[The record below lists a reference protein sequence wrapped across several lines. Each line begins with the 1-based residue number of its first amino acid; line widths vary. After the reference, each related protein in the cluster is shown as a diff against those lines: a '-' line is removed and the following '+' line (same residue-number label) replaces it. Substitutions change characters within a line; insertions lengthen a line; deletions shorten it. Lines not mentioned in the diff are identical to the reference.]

1 MPDDSRLR
9 DQTKKLGAWFLG
21 PKAENAE
28 TEEKLISFIL
38 QDYFHWRRNYYPSDE
53 IVIPQSM
60 RREQVDW
67 NDDLAQKIAEMLAG
81 LRKHFPF
88 YNPRYL
94 AHMMS
99 DQTLPSVLGY
109 FAGLLYN
116 PNNVTPEA
124 APVTERW
131 EFEVGRDILEMLGYK
146 APPAPGG
153 GHEARSE
160 FGWAHVTSGGTVANI
175 EALWAARNAAYFPLA
190 VHRIAS
196 EMRLPLQVTLP
207 DQTVSNLADLAQGQC
222 LGLAPG
228 EILHLLPRLVNT
240 IEQRLQV
247 SREVAIQ
254 KTPELLA
261 ASGFSLPHS
270 GTATCYAVRPPAI
283 FVSAAK
289 HYSIY
294 KAADL
299 LGIGRE
305 NVILVDVDGLFRMDV
320 RDLEAKVRRAITRGM
335 LPLAVVATVGT
346 TEEGA
351 VDPVHEI
358 VDLRHELESE
368 LRTSFWLHIDAAWAG
383 YLRSLFEA
391 GATSRQNAPQSLD
404 EHIEAVRRFV
414 SCELDLGG
422 GAYSRTLQIQWGAK
436 DVLSAFLAFS
446 RADSVTVDPHKMGYV
461 PYPCGVVAFR
471 NDRVRQFLAEAAPYL
486 ESAAQGGGETT
497 DHPPPTAIGPY
508 ILEGSK
514 PGAAVAGV
522 WLSHRM
528 IPLDRDGHGEI
539 VRASLL
545 AARELYERL
554 VHWEHWAKANSVEA
568 GFEFLA
574 LTPEPPDTNIVCFLV
589 KEKGVSSTA
598 RINELNRWI
607 YQRFTIESEHS
618 LGEYSYS
625 QPFFLSHTVIQYPG
639 YSPTS
644 VAGLLQRLSIEASD
658 YFEHGL
664 FVLRATVMSPYIVL
678 AEETGRRGQP
688 YLAQFVER
696 LAAKAAE
703 GIALLATSAPGTPP
717 PQPTGSAES

>member
-1 MPDDSRLR
+1 MSDDSRLR
-9 DQTKKLGAWFLG
+9 DETKKLGAWFLG

-53 IVIPQSM
+53 MAIPQSL
-60 RREQVDW
+60 RRELVDW
-67 NDDLAQKIAEMLAG
+67 NDELGQKIAEMLAG

-88 YNPRYL
+88 YSPRYM
-94 AHMMS
+94 AHMIS

-146 APPAPGG
+146 APPSSGG
-153 GHEARSE
+153 EHETRSE

-175 EALWAARNAAYFPLA
+175 EVLWAARNAAYFPLA

-196 EMRLPLQVTLP
+196 ELHLPLEVTLP
-207 DQTVSNLADLAQGQC
+207 DQTARNFAELDQRHC

-228 EILHLLPRLVNT
+228 ETLHLLPRLVDA
-240 IEQRLQV
+240 IQRRLDV
-247 SREVAIQ
+247 PRKIAIQ

-261 ASGFSLPHS
+261 ATGFSIPDS
-270 GTATCYAVRPPAI
+270 GTGACYAVRPPAL

-305 NVILVDVDGLFRMDV
+305 NVVLVDVDGLFRMDI
-320 RDLEAKVRRAITRGM
+320 RDLEAKIKQAIARGL
-335 LPLAVVATVGT
+335 LPLAVIATAGT

-358 VDLRHELESE
+358 LDLRHELEAES
-368 LRTSFWLHIDAAWAG
+368 RTSFWLHVDAAWAG
-383 YLRSLFEA
+383 YLRSLFVAGEA
-391 GATSRQNAPQSLD
+391 GSQNPPQSLD

-414 SCELDLGG
+414 SCDLDLSGG
-422 GAYSRTLQIQWGAK
+422 SYSKTLGIQWGDV

-446 RADSVTVDPHKMGYV
+446 RADSITVDPHKMGYV

-471 NDRVRQFLAEAAPYL
+471 NDRVRQFLAEPAPYL
-486 ESAAQGGGETT
+486 ESTVQAETT
-497 DHPPPTAIGPY
+497 DHAPPTAIGPY

-528 IPLDRDGHGEI
+528 IPLNRDGYGEI

-545 AARELYERL
+545 AARELHERL
-554 VHWEHWAKANSVEA
+554 VHYEHWAKANKVESA
-568 GFEFLA
+568 FEFLA

-589 KEKGVSSTA
+589 KEKSAGSLA
-598 RINELNRWI
+598 RMNELNQWI
-607 YQRFTIESEHS
+607 YQRFTIESEYS
-618 LGEYSYS
+618 PGEYSYS

-639 YSPTS
+639 YSPRS
-644 VAGLLQRLSIEASD
+644 VAGPLQRFSIGASE
-658 YFEHGL
+658 YFEQGL

-678 AEETGRRGQP
+678 AEETGRHGRP
-688 YLAQFVER
+688 YLEQFVER
-696 LAAKAAE
+696 LAAKAEE
-703 GIALLATSAPGTPP
+703 GIAALSKSGPGTPR
-717 PQPTGSAES
+717 PQPAGSAEL

>member
-1 MPDDSRLR
+1 MSDEGRLR
-9 DQTKKLGAWFLG
+9 ERTKKLGAWFLG

-28 TEEKLISFIL
+28 IEERLISFIL

-53 IVIPQSM
+53 IAIPQSL
-60 RREQVDW
+60 RRELVDSE
-67 NDDLAQKIAEMLAG
+67 DDLAQKIAEMLAG

-88 YNPRYL
+88 YSPRYL

-146 APPAPGG
+146 APLSAGG
-153 GHEARSE
+153 EHEARSE

-190 VHRIAS
+190 VHRVATELGLS
-196 EMRLPLQVTLP
+196 LEVTLP
-207 DQTVSNLADLAQGQC
+207 DQTVANLAQLDQPGC
-222 LGLAPG
+222 LGLTPA
-228 EILHLLPRLVNT
+228 EIMHLLPRLVAA
-240 IEQRLQV
+240 IERRLEV
-247 SREVAIQ
+247 PRDVAIQ

-261 ASGFSLPHS
+261 ASGLSLPHS
-270 GTATCYAVRPPAI
+270 GTSACYAVRPPVI

-289 HYSIY
+289 HYSLY

-305 NVILVDVDGLFRMDV
+305 NVVLVDVDGLFRMDV
-320 RDLEAKVRRAITRGM
+320 RDLERKIKQAIGLGR
-335 LPLAVVATVGT
+335 LPLAVISTAGT

-358 VDLRHELESE
+358 LDLRHALEAE
-368 LRTSFWLHIDAAWAG
+368 TRTSFWLHVDAAWAG
-383 YLRSLFEA
+383 YLRSLFAAGEA
-391 GATSRQNAPQSLD
+391 VHEHGPRTLD
-404 EHIEAVRRFV
+404 EHIETVRNFV
-414 SCELDLGG
+414 SRELDLSG
-422 GAYSRTLQIQWGAK
+422 GAYSKKLQIQWGDK

-446 RADSVTVDPHKMGYV
+446 RADSITVDPHKMGYV

-471 NDRVRQFLAEAAPYL
+471 NDRVRQFLAEPAPYL
-486 ESAAQGGGETT
+486 ESVVKGSEDAAG
-497 DHPPPTAIGPY
+497 HAPPTSIGPY

-528 IPLDRDGHGEI
+528 IPLNRDGYGEI
-539 VRASLL
+539 VRASIL

-554 VHWEHWAKANSVEA
+554 VHWEQWAKANGLDA
-568 GFEFLA
+568 TFEFLA
-574 LTPEPPDTNIVCFLV
+574 LTQEPPDTNIVCFVV
-589 KEKGVSSTA
+589 KEKAAAPLA
-598 RINELNRWI
+598 RVNRLNHWV
-607 YQRFTIESEHS
+607 YQQFTIESEYS
-618 LGEYSYS
+618 AGEYAYS

-639 YSPTS
+639 YSPRS
-644 VAGLLQRLSIEASD
+644 VAGPLQRFSIDASE
-658 YFEHGL
+658 YFEQGL
-664 FVLRATVMSPYIVL
+664 FVLRATVMNPYIVM
-678 AEETGRRGQP
+678 AEETGRQGQP
-688 YLAQFVER
+688 YLGQFIER
-696 LAAKAAE
+696 LAAKSRE
-703 GIALLATSAPGTPP
+703 GIAALD
-717 PQPTGSAES
+717 

>member
-1 MPDDSRLR
+1 MTDDSNFRS
-9 DQTKKLGAWFLG
+9 DTKKLAAWFLG

-28 TEEKLISFIL
+28 VEEKLINFVL

-60 RREQVDW
+60 RRELVDW
-67 NDDLAQKIAEMLAG
+67 NDDLAQKLAEMLAG

-88 YNPRYL
+88 YSPRYL

-131 EFEVGRDILEMLGYK
+131 EFEVGRDILEMVGFR
-146 APPAPGG
+146 APPAADVA
-153 GHEARSE
+153 HDSRSE

-175 EALWAARNAAYFPLA
+175 EVLWAARNAAYFPLA
-190 VHRIAS
+190 VHRVAR
-196 EMRLPLQVTLP
+196 EMRLRLEITLP
-207 DQTVSNLADLAQGQC
+207 DQTSQKLIDLDEEQC
-222 LGLAPG
+222 LGLAPS
-228 EILHLLPRLVNT
+228 EIMHLLPRLVDA
-240 IEQRLQV
+240 IRLQLDV
-247 SREVAIQ
+247 PAAIAIA

-261 ASGFSLPHS
+261 ASGLSIAHS
-270 GTATCYAVRPPAI
+270 GAAACFQKRPPAI
-283 FVSAAK
+283 FVSGAK

-299 LGIGRE
+299 LGIGRD

-320 RDLEAKVRRAITRGM
+320 RDLEAKIKKAIGKGM
-335 LPLAVVATVGT
+335 LPVAVIAIAGT

-358 VDLRHELESE
+358 LDLRHELEAE
-368 LRTSFWLHIDAAWAG
+368 TRTSFWLHVDAAWSG
-383 YLRSLFEA
+383 YLRALFAPGGDSLA
-391 GATSRQNAPQSLD
+391 
-404 EHIEAVRRFV
+404 EHVTAVRRFV
-414 SCELDLGG
+414 SRELDLSD
-422 GAYSRTLQIQWGAK
+422 GAYSKTIPLQWGNQ

-446 RADSVTVDPHKMGYV
+446 KADSVTVDPHKMGYV
-461 PYPCGVVAFR
+461 PYPCGVVAFK
-471 NDRVRQFLAEAAPYL
+471 NDRVRQFLAESAPYL
-486 ESAAQGGGETT
+486 ASTLPADESRQ
-497 DHPPPTAIGPY
+497 DHSPPTSIGPY

-528 IPLDRDGHGEI
+528 IPLNRGGYGEI
-539 VRASLL
+539 IRASIL

-554 VHWEHWAKANSVEA
+554 VHWEHVAKANKLEPA
-568 GFEFLA
+568 FHFLA
-574 LTPEPPDTNIVCFLV
+574 LTPEPPDTNVVCFLV
-589 KEKGVSSTA
+589 KERVSTPLA
-598 RINELNRWI
+598 RMNDLNRWI
-607 YQRFTIESEHS
+607 YEQFTIESEHS
-618 LGEYSYS
+618 AGEYSYS

-639 YSPTS
+639 YSPRS
-644 VAGLLQRLSIEASD
+644 VAGPLERFEIDAAE
-658 YFEHGL
+658 YFKRGL

-678 AEETGRRGQP
+678 AEETGGHGRP
-688 YLAQFVER
+688 YLAQFIDR
-696 LAAKAAE
+696 LAAKATE
-703 GIALLATSAPGTPP
+703 GIARLTS
-717 PQPTGSAES
+717 

>member
-28 TEEKLISFIL
+28 TEEKLVSFIL

-53 IVIPQSM
+53 IVIPHSM
-60 RREQVDW
+60 RRELVDW
-67 NDDLAQKIAEMLAG
+67 NDELAQKIAEMLAG

-88 YNPRYL
+88 YSPRYMG
-94 AHMMS
+94 HMIS

-124 APVTERW
+124 SPVTERW

-153 GHEARSE
+153 EHEARSE

-175 EALWAARNAAYFPLA
+175 EVLWAARNAAYFPLA
-190 VHRIAS
+190 VHRVAN
-196 EMRLPLQVTLP
+196 ELRLPLEVTLP
-207 DQTVSNLADLAQGQC
+207 DQTSRNLTDLDAWEC
-222 LGLAPG
+222 LGLTPG
-228 EILHLLPRLVNT
+228 EILHLLPRLVEA
-240 IEQRLQV
+240 IRRRLDIP
-247 SREVAIQ
+247 REVAIE

-261 ASGFSLPHS
+261 ASGFSIAHS
-270 GTATCYAVRPPAI
+270 GTAACYGMRPPAM
-283 FVSAAK
+283 FVSAAR
-289 HYSIY
+289 HYSIN

-320 RDLEAKVRRAITRGM
+320 RDLEVKIRKALERGL
-335 LPLAVVATVGT
+335 LPLAVIATAGT

-351 VDPVHEI
+351 VDPVHE
-358 VDLRHELESE
+358 VLDLRHAFEAEA
-368 LRTSFWLHIDAAWAG
+368 RTSFWLHVDAAWGG
-383 YLRSLFEA
+383 YLRALFTA
-391 GATSRQNAPQSLD
+391 GETGSANPPQSLD
-404 EHIEAVRRFV
+404 EHIETVRRFV
-414 SCELDLGG
+414 ACELDLSG
-422 GAYSRTLQIQWGAK
+422 GAYSKALAIQWGNE

-446 RADSVTVDPHKMGYV
+446 RADSIAVDPHKMGYV

-471 NDRVRQFLAEAAPYL
+471 NDRVRQFLAEPAPYL
-486 ESAAQGGGETT
+486 ASTVHGADETL
-497 DHPPPTAIGPY
+497 DHRPPTAIGPY

-528 IPLDRDGHGEI
+528 IPLNRDGYGEI

-554 VHWEHWAKANSVEA
+554 VHWEHWAKTNRIEG
-568 GFEFLA
+568 GFEFLP
-574 LTPEPPDTNIVCFLV
+574 LTAEPPDTNVVCFLV
-589 KEKGVSSTA
+589 REKGASSLA
-598 RINELNRWI
+598 RMNELNRWI
-607 YQRFTIESEHS
+607 YERFTIESEHS
-618 LGEYSYS
+618 QGEYSYS
-625 QPFFLSHTVIQYPG
+625 QPFFLSHTVIQYPS
-639 YSPTS
+639 YSPRS
-644 VAGLLQRLSIEASD
+644 VAGPLQRFSIDASD

-678 AEETGRRGQP
+678 AEESGRHGRP

-696 LAAKAAE
+696 LAAQAGE
-703 GIALLATSAPGTPP
+703 GIAAMTP
-717 PQPTGSAES
+717 

>member
-1 MPDDSRLR
+1 MPDDPRLR

-60 RREQVDW
+60 RREQADW
-67 NDDLAQKIAEMLAG
+67 NDELAQKIAEMLAG

-88 YNPRYL
+88 YSPRYL
-94 AHMMS
+94 AHMIS

-131 EFEVGRDILEMLGYK
+131 EFDVARDILEMLGYK
-146 APPAPGG
+146 APPAAGSQ
-153 GHEARSE
+153 HEARSE

-175 EALWAARNAAYFPLA
+175 EVLWAARNAAYFPLA

-196 EMRLPLQVTLP
+196 ELRLPLQVTLP
-207 DQTVSNLADLAQGQC
+207 DQTTRNLAELPQGQC

-228 EILHLLPRLVNT
+228 EILHLLPRLLAA
-240 IEQRLQV
+240 IQQRLDV
-247 SREVAIQ
+247 PAEVAIQ

-261 ASGFSLPHS
+261 ASGLSLADS
-270 GTATCYAVRPPAI
+270 GAAACYAVRPPAI

-320 RDLEAKVRRAITRGM
+320 RDLEAKVQQAIERGM
-335 LPLAVVATVGT
+335 LPLAVIATVGT

-351 VDPVHEI
+351 VDPVHELL
-358 VDLRHELESE
+358 DLRHQLEAAS
-368 LRTSFWLHIDAAWAG
+368 RTSFWLHVDAAWAG
-383 YLRSLFEA
+383 YLRSLFA
-391 GATSRQNAPQSLD
+391 PGVADAQNPPHSLD

-414 SCELDLGG
+414 SCELDLSGG
-422 GAYSRTLQIQWGAK
+422 SYSKTMQIQWGDK

-446 RADSVTVDPHKMGYV
+446 RADSITVDPHKMGYV

-471 NDRVRQFLAEAAPYL
+471 NDRVRQFLAEVAPYL
-486 ESAAQGGGETT
+486 VSAVKDIQEPK
-497 DHPPPTAIGPY
+497 DHAPPTAIGPY

-514 PGAAVAGV
+514 PGSAVAGV

-528 IPLDRDGHGEI
+528 IPLNRDGYGEI

-554 VHWEHWAKANSVEA
+554 VHWEHWAKGHGVGAR
-568 GFEFLA
+568 FEFLA

-589 KEKGVSSTA
+589 KEKAASSLA
-598 RINELNRWI
+598 RMNELNQWI
-607 YQRFTIESEHS
+607 YQRFTIESEYS
-618 LGEYSYS
+618 QGEYSYS

-639 YSPTS
+639 YSPRS
-644 VAGLLQRLSIEASD
+644 VAGPLQRFSIDASD
-658 YFEHGL
+658 YFEQGI

-696 LAAKAAE
+696 LAAKAEE
-703 GIALLATSAPGTPP
+703 GIAALAKSAPGTPR
-717 PQPTGSAES
+717 PQPAGSAEI

>member
-1 MPDDSRLR
+1 MSDDSRLR

-53 IVIPQSM
+53 IVIRQSM
-60 RREQVDW
+60 RREQADW
-67 NDDLAQKIAEMLAG
+67 NDELAQKIAEMLAG
-81 LRKHFPF
+81 LRRHFPF
-88 YNPRYL
+88 YSPRYL

-131 EFEVGRDILEMLGYK
+131 EFDVGRDILEMLGYK
-146 APPAPGG
+146 APPAPPGV
-153 GHEARSE
+153 HVARSE

-196 EMRLPLQVTLP
+196 ELRLPLDVTLP
-207 DQTVSNLADLAQGQC
+207 DQSACNLADLPQGQC
-222 LGLAPG
+222 LSLAPG
-228 EILHLLPRLVNT
+228 EILHLLPRLLAA
-240 IEQRLQV
+240 IQQRLDVPQQ
-247 SREVAIQ
+247 VAIQ

-261 ASGFSLPHS
+261 ASGFSLAHS
-270 GTATCYAVRPPAI
+270 GAAACYAVRPPAI
-283 FVSAAK
+283 FVSATK

-305 NVILVDVDGLFRMDV
+305 NVILVDVDSLFRMHV
-320 RDLEAKVRRAITRGM
+320 GDLEAKIRQAIARGL
-335 LPLAVVATVGT
+335 LPLAVIATVGT

-351 VDPVHEI
+351 VDPVHE
-358 VDLRHELESE
+358 VLDLRHELEAE
-368 LRTSFWLHIDAAWAG
+368 LRTSFWLHVDAAWAG
-383 YLRSLFEA
+383 YLRSLFPA
-391 GATSRQNAPQSLD
+391 GAAVPPTPPQSLD
-404 EHIEAVRRFV
+404 EHIETVRRFV
-414 SCELDLGG
+414 SCELDLSG

-436 DVLSAFLAFS
+436 DVLSAFLAFA
-446 RADSVTVDPHKMGYV
+446 RADSITVDPHKMGYV

-486 ESAAQGGGETT
+486 ESAAKGGEEAA
-497 DHPPPTAIGPY
+497 DHAPPTAIGPY

-528 IPLDRDGHGEI
+528 IPLNRDGHGEI

-554 VHWEHWAKANSVEA
+554 VHWEHWAKANGVEA
-568 GFEFLA
+568 AFEFHA

-589 KEKGVSSTA
+589 KEKPAGSLA
-598 RINELNRWI
+598 RMNELNRWI
-607 YQRFTIESEHS
+607 YQRFTIESEYS
-618 LGEYSYS
+618 QGEYSYS

-644 VAGLLQRLSIEASD
+644 VGGLLQRLAIEASD
-658 YFEHGL
+658 YFGQGL

-678 AEETGRRGQP
+678 AEESGRSGRP

-696 LAAKAAE
+696 LAAKAEE
-703 GIALLATSAPGTPP
+703 GIAALAKSGPDTPR
-717 PQPTGSAES
+717 PQPAGSAEP